1 MKSLIIYYS
10 YYNKNTEKIAKILAD
25 KTNAEIINLKET
37 NIAVDLDSY
46 DLIGFGSGVYNESLS
61 PILYKA
67 VEGLK
72 VEGKKVF
79 VFSTSCVGFKLFN
92 KKLIKML
99 TSKGAIC
106 IGSFACKGSFEY
118 KDNKIFEILS
128 KRSAGHPN
136 EDDINNAINFIEGI
150 KY

>member
-67 VEGLK
+67 VEGL
-72 VEGKKVF
+72 
-79 VFSTSCVGFKLFN
+79 L
-92 KKLIKML
+92 
-99 TSKGAIC
+99 
-106 IGSFACKGSFEY
+106 
-118 KDNKIFEILS
+118 
-128 KRSAGHPN
+128 
-136 EDDINNAINFIEGI
+136 
-150 KY
+150 

>member
-46 DLIGFGSGVYNESLS
+46 DLIGFGVYNESLS

-67 VEGLK
+67 VEG
-72 VEGKKVF
+72 
-79 VFSTSCVGFKLFN
+79 
-92 KKLIKML
+92 
-99 TSKGAIC
+99 
-106 IGSFACKGSFEY
+106 
-118 KDNKIFEILS
+118 
-128 KRSAGHPN
+128 
-136 EDDINNAINFIEGI
+136 
-150 KY
+150 